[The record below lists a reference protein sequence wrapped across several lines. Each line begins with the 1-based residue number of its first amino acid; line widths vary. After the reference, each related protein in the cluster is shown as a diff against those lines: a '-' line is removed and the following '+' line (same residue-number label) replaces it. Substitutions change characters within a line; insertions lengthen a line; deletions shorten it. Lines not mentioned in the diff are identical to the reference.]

1 MVEVNVFTEP
11 FNTSVVLASGL
22 EGLVDGVQVLVAT
35 HLANPSVGSIKSWFI
50 GQIDTHGQPT
60 LSDLGVHIISAVV
73 ISINLSQNSDI
84 SALSRVQGSVE
95 DNLLI

>member
-35 HLANPSVGSIKSWFI
+35 NSADPSVGGRLCWFI
-50 GQIDTHGQPT
+50 SQIDTHGQPT

-73 ISINLSQNSDI
+73 VSVNLSQNSDI
-84 SALSRVQGSVE
+84 SAFSRV
-95 DNLLI
+95 